1 MKLSLEITLKSQL
14 EILKKAGELIESC
27 VKAIDEEYLDAAF
40 YLNLAVTEAL
50 SNAIKYGGK
59 KEILLKIN
67 IENNS
72 VKIDI
77 IDKEGKIKKHPAIK
91 KASPGDESGRGL
103 YIISKIVD
111 KMQFSQ
117 IENGT
122 IFSMEKILNRES
134 KTIH

>member
-50 SNAIKYGGK
+50 SNAIKYGGQ

-67 IENNS
+67 IEDNS

-77 IDKEGKIKKHPAIK
+77 IDIGGKIKKHPTIK
-91 KASPGDESGRGL
+91 KATLDDESGRGL